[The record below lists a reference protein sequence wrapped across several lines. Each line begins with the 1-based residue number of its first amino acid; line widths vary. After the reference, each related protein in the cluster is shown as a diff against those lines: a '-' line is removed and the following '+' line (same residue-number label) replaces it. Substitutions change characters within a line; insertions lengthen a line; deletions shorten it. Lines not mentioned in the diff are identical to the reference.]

1 MKHPEKCYGRSA
13 ILNGASMIRRACVLV
28 ACALAL
34 MPSNNAAGRTA
45 QDHTPDRD
53 LQVAGPLVGG
63 RQLAV
68 KPFSTLPKGVLY
80 LRFENFPTTD
90 VAQRTATPASAVV
103 EWAGKVW
110 LITLGPRGQR
120 SSRGTFVAE
129 IGPVPPVPRAASY
142 VLDVNEADFGADMKA
157 QVARQVHTHPGP
169 EIFYLLT
176 GEQCLETPKGTMR
189 ARAGEGMV
197 APADTPMQLNIV
209 GSTRRDAFFVVVHD
223 FAKPRMTLSDWHPTG
238 ACDK

>member
-1 MKHPEKCYGRSA
+1 MF
-13 ILNGASMIRRACVLV
+13 RRACVLA
-28 ACALAL
+28 ACVPLVL
-34 MPSNNAAGRTA
+34 TPSDSAAARTA
-45 QDHTPDRD
+45 QDHAPE
-53 LQVAGPLVGG
+53 VAGPLAGG

-68 KPFSTLPKGVLY
+68 KPFSTLPSGVLY
-80 LRFENFPTTD
+80 LRFENFPTTGA
-90 VAQRTATPASAVV
+90 AQRTVTPASAVV

-110 LITLGPRGQR
+110 LITLGPKGQR
-120 SSRGTFVAE
+120 TPGGTFVAQ
-129 IGPVPPVPRAASY
+129 IGPVPPVPRAPGY

-209 GSTRRDAFFVVVHD
+209 GSARRDAFFVVVHD
-223 FAKPRMTLSDWHPTG
+223 SAKPRMTMSDWHPAG
-238 ACDK
+238 ACER